1 MYLAEG
7 PVLMLIENGTVR
19 NGGLGGLYTPPAP
32 LRESFPRALVRYFP
46 PRAGVVRGTLLL
58 ASYVMYAVVDAW
70 GSSAPPNAL
79 WECLAAL

>member
-7 PVLMLIENGTVR
+7 PVLMLMENGTQWR
-19 NGGLGGLYTPPAP
+19 SWGTLHPPAP
-32 LRESFPRALVRYFP
+32 SERIIPTRNGTYGTSTPG

-58 ASYVMYAVVDAW
+58 VTYVMYAVV
-70 GSSAPPNAL
+70 GMGLPHPNI